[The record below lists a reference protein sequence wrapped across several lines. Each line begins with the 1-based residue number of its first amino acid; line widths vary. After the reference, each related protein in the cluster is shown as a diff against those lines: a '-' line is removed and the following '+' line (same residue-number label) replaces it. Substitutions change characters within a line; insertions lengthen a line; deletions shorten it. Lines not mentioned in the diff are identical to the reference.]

1 MSMSVYQHLSSHE
14 VVSIAVAPSQNG
26 GPGFLLTMDAG
37 GSLLT
42 VFLTRAQLIA
52 LKAVTDT
59 ALSQQPI
66 LHGSERR
73 T

>member
-1 MSMSVYQHLSSHE
+1 MSMAVHYHLSTEE
-14 VVSIAVAPSQNG
+14 VVSLAVAPSQNG
-26 GPGFLLTMDAG
+26 GPGFLLTIDAG
-37 GSLLT
+37 GSTLT
-42 VFLTRAQLIA
+42 VFLTSAQLIA

-59 ALSQQPI
+59 ALSKQPI